1 VKVDIFRQ
9 AALQRLSSPEQL
21 DQAVTVVP
29 RHSWLA
35 LGGMCLLA
43 VTACLWAVAGSVTTK
58 AAGQGLI
65 IRSGGVL
72 TVVAGGAGIVTSI
85 NVKPGDHVNA
95 GQVVAI
101 ISQPALA
108 GRIRS
113 TELTLAQSRGERDRI
128 LELRR
133 GGARLQVDSIA
144 RRRVNTERE
153 IHDLE
158 AQRKLASEQI
168 EVEEQLLEKGLITK
182 QQVIATQQKA
192 TTLEASTASLRA
204 ELLQLEAQRYAT
216 EAQPIETAAEMGAKV
231 ADLDR
236 TLASLRKELELASQ
250 VVSPYAG
257 EVIELKSYSGG
268 PIGFGDPVVS
278 MQPDVVLLEAL
289 VYVPS
294 DHAKEV
300 HSGMPAEISPS
311 IVKREEFGFIRG
323 TVTYVADYPATNAAL
338 MRNFQNESLVQS
350 LTKAGPVT
358 EVRIQLESDS
368 RSVTGFRWSSS
379 RGPAMTIT
387 GGTLCDALV
396 VTRQQHPWELF
407 LPSIKAKLGVG

>member
-1 VKVDIFRQ
+1 
-9 AALQRLSSPEQL
+9 
-21 DQAVTVVP
+21 
-29 RHSWLA
+29 
-35 LGGMCLLA
+35 
-43 VTACLWAVAGSVTTK
+43 
-58 AAGQGLI
+58 
-65 IRSGGVL
+65 
-72 TVVAGGAGIVTSI
+72 
-85 NVKPGDHVNA
+85 
-95 GQVVAI
+95 
-101 ISQPALA
+101 
-108 GRIRS
+108 
-113 TELTLAQSRGERDRI
+113 
-128 LELRR
+128 
-133 GGARLQVDSIA
+133 VDSIA